1 MVSYNKLVE
10 YDRTILSRWFFKIR
24 IYKFKY
30 LFKKLSVLNS
40 VSDKGA
46 FLTYDKYN
54 KKMAFLEQFNFQQK
68 IRKENIKNINSFAVK
83 RKKNKLLIFLIIL
96 CLITPF
102 TNWLLIPLLIKGGFF
117 KKYKEWFKWNKV

>member
-1 MVSYNKLVE
+1 MVSYNNLVE

-68 IRKENIKNINSFAVK
+68 IRKDNLKHLNIFTE
-83 RKKNKLLIFLIIL
+83 RKKFNLTRFLLIL

-102 TNWLLIPLLIKGGFF
+102 TNWLIPFILLGGFI
-117 KKYKEWFKWNKV
+117 KKYRWCK